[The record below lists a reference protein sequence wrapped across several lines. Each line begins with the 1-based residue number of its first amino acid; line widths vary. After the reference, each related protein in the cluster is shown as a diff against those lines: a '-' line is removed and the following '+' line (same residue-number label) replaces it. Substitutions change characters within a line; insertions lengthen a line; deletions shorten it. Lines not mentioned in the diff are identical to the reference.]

1 MLSRFKWM
9 PPRMVAVFCSLLLAL
24 LLVACGGG
32 TTSTPSATPP
42 SKLSPTATPT
52 PALTVYAGKGYSI
65 GYPQGWKVT
74 PSGEQVDFADASGLF
89 NVTIFLHPNPGGAID
104 ASTLVNGSIDGIKK
118 MMKNPQ
124 AEPLPPTRTVGRES
138 WVQKSVRGTETYNG
152 QDIDF
157 RLVVMS
163 DNYPAHSTTTQNFII
178 LYGTTTSGFTTGD
191 TSYFQPMLKSF
202 KFL

>member
-1 MLSRFKWM
+1 MISRFKWM
-9 PPRMVAVFCSLLLAL
+9 PPRMVAVCCSLMLAL

-65 GYPQGWKVT
+65 GYSQGWKVT
-74 PSGEQVDFADASGLF
+74 PSAEQVDFTDASGLF
-89 NVTIFLHPNPGGAID
+89 NTSNILHPNPGGAID

-118 MMKNPQ
+118 MLKNPK
-124 AEPLPPTRTVGRES
+124 AEPLPPTRTVGGER
-138 WVQKSVRGTETYNG
+138 WVEKSISGTETYNG
-152 QDIDF
+152 RDIDF
-157 RLVVMS
+157 HFVVMS
-163 DNYPAHSTTTQNFII
+163 DDHPAHATTTQNFII
-178 LYGTTTSGFTTGD
+178 LYGTITSGFATGD